1 MKSLLA
7 AVGAG
12 AVAVMMLGQPA
23 EAAPHCVWKGTYWRC
38 WNGHSWYR
46 DYHKRAEIRH
56 DTRRVQHLDRK
67 LRRDMYYGNSTQMG
81 HDMRRLNRAR
91 QRAARGSPRF
101 ALRRV
106 EPARTGAI
114 VR

>member
-12 AVAVMMLGQPA
+12 IIAVGMLAIPA
-23 EAAPHCVWKGTYWRC
+23 EAAPHCVWKGTYWKC

-56 DTRRVQHLDRK
+56 DEWRVQHLDRK
-67 LRRDMYYGNSTQMG
+67 LHRDMYYGNS
-81 HDMRRLNRAR
+81 AE
-91 QRAARGSPRF
+91 AARDMHRLDH
-101 ALRRV
+101 ANRELRQDRR
-106 EPARTGAI
+106 EMHYGR
-114 VR
+114 